1 MRATLLLCC
10 LLFHLLA
17 CNNAQKYDI
26 KPEDKYEKGKV
37 SLEEIEQKN
46 PSRFLSVSGNSH
58 KNIINQTVIKGKIT
72 NKAKIVTFK
81 DINIKLSFYSKTG
94 ALLEQDD
101 ETVYET
107 IHPGGTAS
115 FKSKFFAPKGTD
127 SVAMKVTD
135 AKF

>member
-10 LLFHLLA
+10 FLFHLLA